1 VADIKRE
8 GTDISL
14 IAHGRAVLTCLA
26 AAHRLHEEFNIS
38 AEVVDL
44 RSIRPLDEETVLAS
58 VRKTHRAVLV
68 DENKPFCGV
77 SSQIA
82 TMIQEKAFDDLDAPI
97 QRVCALDAP
106 AIYSPPLEELQLPT
120 ADRIIQKVLAIS

>member
-1 VADIKRE
+1 MTA
-8 GTDISL
+8 
-14 IAHGRAVLTCLA
+14 LA
-26 AAHRLHEEFNIS
+26 AADHLAEEYNIS

-44 RSIRPLDEETVLAS
+44 RSIRPLDEETILES

-77 SSQIA
+77 SAQLA
-82 TMIQEKAFDDLDAPI
+82 TLIQEQAFDDLDAPV
-97 QRVCALDAP
+97 QRVCSLDAP

-120 ADRIIQKVLAIS
+120 VDRIITKVLAVC